1 MQRRLGRI
9 MAMALCTLLPCA
21 HAADVAVPAFDGHLL
36 GSDVGEWI
44 GRLEY
49 VARDGARQ
57 TILEENILGIVNG
70 ASGVFAISGLA
81 HMSTNRGA
89 IYRIDR
95 RDDGTL
101 SASVMVT
108 LAGAPSQV
116 RTHLDGT
123 ADFLV
128 FEGWLGERQH
138 FRCYRLAD
146 AAVQPANTCTPPAR

>member
-1 MQRRLGRI
+1 MRRCLVRI
-9 MAMALCTLLPCA
+9 TVMAVCAWLPCA
-21 HAADVAVPAFDGHLL
+21 HAADMAVPAFDGHLQ

-44 GRLEY
+44 GTLQY

-57 TILEENILGIVNG
+57 TVLEENIMGIVNG
-70 ASGVFAISGLA
+70 ASGVFAIVGLA

-89 IYRIDR
+89 VYRIDR
-95 RDDGTL
+95 RSDGTL
-101 SASVMVT
+101 SASVLVT

-116 RTHLDGT
+116 RTYSDGT

-128 FEGWLGERQH
+128 FEGWLGERRQ

-146 AAVQPANTCTPPAR
+146 AAVQPANTCEPPTR

>member
-1 MQRRLGRI
+1 MRRRLGKI
-9 MAMALCTLLPCA
+9 MAMALCTWLPCA

-49 VARDGARQ
+49 VTRDGARQ

-70 ASGVFAISGLA
+70 ASGVFAIGGLA

-95 RDDGTL
+95 HDDGTL
-101 SASVMVT
+101 RASVMVT

-116 RTHLDGT
+116 RTYSDGT

-146 AAVQPANTCTPPAR
+146 AAVQPANTCAPPPR

>member
-1 MQRRLGRI
+1 MRRHLGKI
-9 MAMALCTLLPCA
+9 MAMALCTWLPCA
-21 HAADVAVPAFDGHLL
+21 HAADVVVPAFDGHLL

-70 ASGVFAISGLA
+70 ASGVFAIGGLA

-95 RDDGTL
+95 RHDGTL
-101 SASVMVT
+101 RASVLVT

-116 RTHLDGT
+116 RTYSDGT

-146 AAVQPANTCTPPAR
+146 AAVQPANTCAPPPR

>member
-1 MQRRLGRI
+1 MRRCFVRI
-9 MAMALCTLLPCA
+9 AAMAVCTWLPCA

-57 TILEENILGIVNG
+57 TVLEENILGIVKD
-70 ASGVFAISGLA
+70 ASGVFAIGGLA

-95 RDDGTL
+95 RNDGTL
-101 SASVMVT
+101 SAGVLLT

-116 RTHLDGT
+116 RTYSDGT

-128 FEGWLGERQH
+128 FEGWTGNRKH
-138 FRCYRLAD
+138 FRCYRLAN
-146 AAVQPANTCTPPAR
+146 ALVEPANTCEPPR

>member
-1 MQRRLGRI
+1 
-9 MAMALCTLLPCA
+9 MATCTWLPCA

-49 VARDGARQ
+49 VAHDGARQ
-57 TILEENILGIVNG
+57 TVLEENILGVVNG
-70 ASGVFAISGLA
+70 ASGVFAIGGLA

-95 RDDGTL
+95 GHDGTL
-101 SASVMVT
+101 RASVIVA

-116 RTHLDGT
+116 RTYSDGT

-128 FEGWLGERQH
+128 FEGWLGERRY

-146 AAVQPANTCTPPAR
+146 AAVQPANTCAPPPP